1 MFPNLEA
8 EMARRHINKNSLS
21 KKINMPPTT
30 LGHKL
35 NGKSKITLLECI
47 SIRNAVDAE
56 LSIDYLF
63 EIEEVE

>member
-8 EMARRHINKNSLS
+8 EMARRHINKKTLS
-21 KKINMPPTT
+21 QRIDMPQTT
-30 LGHKL
+30 LGHKI

-47 SIRNAVDAE
+47 EIRNAIDNK

-63 EIEEVE
+63 EIEEAN